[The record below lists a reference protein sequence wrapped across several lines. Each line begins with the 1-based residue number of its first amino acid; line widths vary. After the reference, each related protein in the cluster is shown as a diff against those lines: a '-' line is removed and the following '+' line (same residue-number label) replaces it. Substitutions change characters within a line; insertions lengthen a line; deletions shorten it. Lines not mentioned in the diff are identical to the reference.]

1 MEVLIDR
8 LDHQGRGIGKID
20 NKTIFVYDAL
30 PNELVDVEIVFE
42 NKKIMEGKVIKYL
55 KISPKRIEPICPYFK
70 ECGGCDLMHINYDEE
85 LKYKENKV
93 KQIVE
98 KFSSIDKNVIKQIVG
113 NDNDFYRNKST
124 LHVNCKVGYYSKK
137 SKNIVPI
144 DKCYIVDEKINEIL
158 NILKQLD
165 LKNIYEVVV
174 RTSKYLDDSMIILK
188 INNSINQNIID
199 RLKEITNNIIIYQNK
214 KYTTLYGNG
223 YIYDM
228 IGEYKFKIS
237 PDSFFKI
244 NKKQEKKLYDKVLEY
259 LEPTSNDKVL
269 DLYCGTGT
277 IGIYI
282 SKYVKEV
289 KGIEINKYAVKDAFI
304 NEEINKINNIN
315 FECLDASDI
324 SKVKEKF
331 DKIIVDPPRN
341 GLDKKT
347 IEYLIKSNVK
357 RIVYVSCDP
366 VTLTRDL
373 ELLKDYYD
381 ISEITPVD
389 MFSRTYHVENV
400 TLLKKKEEI

>member
-237 PDSFFKI
+237 PDSFFQI
-244 NKKQEKKLYDKVLEY
+244 NTKHAKKLYDKVLEY

>member
-237 PDSFFKI
+237 PDSFFQV
-244 NKKQEKKLYDKVLEY
+244 NTKQAKKLYDKVLEY

>member
-237 PDSFFKI
+237 PDSFFQI
-244 NKKQEKKLYDKVLEY
+244 NTKQAKKLYDKVLEY

>member
-30 PNELVDVEIVFE
+30 PNELVDVDIIFE

-237 PDSFFKI
+237 PDSFFQI
-244 NKKQEKKLYDKVLEY
+244 NTKQAKKLYDKVLEY